1 MKKVI
6 WALVVIALGL
16 GAYYMFAPKAEV
28 VAEPEAVEA
37 CCDSCAVCDSA
48 AACEACDSTVVA
60 E

>member
-6 WALVVIALGL
+6 WALVVIALGI

-28 VAEPEAVEA
+28 AAEQTEDV
-37 CCDSCAVCDSA
+37 CCGCCEECDSA
-48 AACEACDSTVVA
+48 AVCTECDSTVVA